1 MPACRVAGG
10 SHGNGQIVRDGEQA
24 DFIEQPVHTPR
35 LLHNLIQGCG
45 RHNGGG
51 TGKRVE
57 RVRPLLR
64 LRGGKGAILCVRQ
77 FLAHKGLIERRA
89 IFRGVMGVGLGDLIG
104 FKGCRDGVEH
114 GFFLLLRFPRCYM
127 GLGVCGIVYD
137 TDFINFADLGNCAG
151 LGLFVIVRCADVKG
165 KGHFG
170 QIAAPDGFI
179 YRPCLLCV
187 RQACPHFKPLFSDGQ
202 GKGFRASRKRN
213 AAAVMIG
220 YQHNA
225 VKINTPQCVRVYDL
239 SHSADLGGRI
249 EYYRDTL

>member
-1 MPACRVAGG
+1 MFNPITATLEA
-10 SHGNGQIVRDGEQA
+10 NQIAQTDTHNAPEYRTAFYKSLMGKELTDAENRAFAAAQA
-24 DFIEQPVHTPR
+24 E
-35 LLHNLIQGCG
+35 
-45 RHNGGG
+45 
-51 TGKRVE
+51 KRADAFNTLSSSAAVVPTTTLNE
-57 RVRPLLR
+57 IV
-64 LRGGKGAILCVRQ
+64 KQA
-77 FLAHKGLIERRA
+77 
-89 IFRGVMGVGLGDLIG
+89 RGV
-104 FKGCRDGVEH
+104 
-114 GFFLLLRFPRCYM
+114 
-127 GLGVCGIVYD
+127 
-137 TDFINFADLGNCAG
+137 N
-151 LGLFVIVRCADVKG
+151 GLFNEVRCADVKG